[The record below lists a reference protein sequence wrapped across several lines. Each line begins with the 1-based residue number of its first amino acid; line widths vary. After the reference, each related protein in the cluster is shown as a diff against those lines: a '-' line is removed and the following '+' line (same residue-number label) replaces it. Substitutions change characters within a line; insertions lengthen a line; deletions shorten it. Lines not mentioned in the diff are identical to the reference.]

1 MVRGL
6 YTAAAGMNVQRSKM
20 DNLTNNIVNAETTGY
35 KRDILVTTPFNEVML
50 ERMNDPNVEVYGKTE
65 LGELGYG
72 SYISKAYT
80 DFSQGN
86 VENTGWMTD
95 LAIMGDGFFTI
106 ETIKGERYS
115 KDGTFSVSTDGYLA
129 TQDGNYVLGQ
139 EGRIFVGIGE
149 FKVSADGTVVN
160 SLGEES
166 QLRIAEFEDLAV
178 LRKEGANLY
187 YILGEDQPIA
197 PLNSKILQGARESS
211 NVDVTEEMAD
221 MIAVYRRYEASQR
234 IVSMTDDSLGMA
246 VNIGRVN

>member
-6 YTAAAGMNVQRSKM
+6 YTAAAGMNVQRNKM
-20 DNLTNNIVNAETTGY
+20 NNLTNNVVNAETTGY
-35 KRDILVTTPFNEVML
+35 KKDILVTTPFNEIML
-50 ERMNDPNVEVYGKTE
+50 KRMKNPDVEGYGKVE

-72 SYISKAYT
+72 SYVSKAYT

-86 VENTGWMTD
+86 IENTGWMTD
-95 LAIMGDGFFTI
+95 LAIVGDGFFTI
-106 ETIKGERYS
+106 ETAKGERYS
-115 KDGTFSVSTDGYLA
+115 KDGTFSVSADGYLA

-139 EGRIFVGIGE
+139 DGRIFVGIGE
-149 FKVSADGTVVN
+149 FKVSADGTVTN
-160 SLGEES
+160 SLGETT
-166 QLRIAEFEDLAV
+166 QLRIAEFEDLTV

-187 YILGEDQPIA
+187 YILGDDQPIE

-211 NVDVTEEMAD
+211 NVDVTEEMAE

-234 IVSMTDDSLGMA
+234 IVSMTDDSLGLA